1 LYEGKFII
9 ALATTSAIWR
19 STGGDQTRTA
29 VAGSMDMVAPFYIA
43 NTSSTTANVVVSSA
57 SGAPALILP
66 AGAVVLTVNIT
77 NPSTG
82 ANSTCNVGYTP
93 LIGVGPGQTTT
104 LGTNVPNAF
113 VNNANVTTR
122 QAIQIGGTGGGTQLG
137 NAANTTNLVIVT
149 AAIGTAGAVGGP
161 VTGSIRYYVA
171 DSTYG
176 EEIV

>member
-1 LYEGKFII
+1 MAIS
-9 ALATTSAIWR
+9 TTQSIWR
-19 STGGDQTRTA
+19 SGGGDQTRTA
-29 VAGSMDMVAPFYIA
+29 YAGSTDLVAQFYIA
-43 NTSSTTANVVVSSA
+43 NTSATTANVVVSSA

-66 AGAVVLTVNIT
+66 ANAVVLTVNIT

-93 LIGVGPGQTTT
+93 LISVGPGQTTT

-122 QAIQIGGTGGGTQLG
+122 QAITIGGTGAGSSLG
-137 NAANTTNLVIVT
+137 NVANATNLIVLT

-161 VTGSIRYYVA
+161 VTGSIRYYIA
-171 DSTYG
+171 DPAAGQQTA
-176 EEIV
+176 